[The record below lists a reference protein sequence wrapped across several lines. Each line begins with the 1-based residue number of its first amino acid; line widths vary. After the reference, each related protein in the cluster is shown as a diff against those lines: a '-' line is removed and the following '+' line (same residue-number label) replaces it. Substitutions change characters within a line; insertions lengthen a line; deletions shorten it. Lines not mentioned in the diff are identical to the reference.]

1 MPEKKITDYI
11 PHREPFL
18 FVDAINELQEK
29 SIETT
34 FVVKENSDFFK
45 GHYPNNPI
53 TPGVII
59 CESVFQSAAI
69 LISSIINFQN
79 EKLAGTPVLTRITS
93 AKFKGM
99 VKSGEKLI
107 AQTNIEDRLQN
118 TWYLKGKVL
127 KNDKSVLNIEF
138 AVSLIEETK

>member
-1 MPEKKITDYI
+1 MFEKKITDYI

-18 FVDAINELQEK
+18 FVDAINDLQEK

-69 LISSIINFQN
+69 LISSIINFQS
-79 EKLAGTPVLTRITS
+79 EKLTGTPVLTRITS

-99 VKSGEKLI
+99 VKPGEKLI
-107 AQTNIEDRLQN
+107 IQTNIEDRLQN

-138 AVSLIEETK
+138 AVSLIEENK

>member
-1 MPEKKITDYI
+1 MFEKKITDYI

-18 FVDAINELQEK
+18 FVDAINDLQEK

-69 LISSIINFQN
+69 LISSIINFQS
-79 EKLAGTPVLTRITS
+79 EKLTGTPVLTRIIS

-99 VKSGEKLI
+99 VKPGEKLI
-107 AQTNIEDRLQN
+107 IQTNIEDRLQN

-138 AVSLIEETK
+138 AVSLIEENK

>member
-1 MPEKKITDYI
+1 MPDKKITDYI

-18 FVDAINELQEK
+18 FVDAINDLQEK

-34 FVVKENSDFFK
+34 FIVKESSDFFK

-59 CESVFQSAAI
+59 CEAVFQSAAI

-79 EKLAGTPVLTRITS
+79 SPSNGTPVLTRINS
-93 AKFKGM
+93 AKFKDM
-99 VKSGEKLI
+99 VKPGDTLKI
-107 AQTNIEDRLQN
+107 QATIDNRLQN

-127 KNDKSVLNIEF
+127 KNDKIVLSIEF
-138 AVSLIEETK
+138 AVSLIEGNK